1 MTEEEGREVI
11 CLDKS
16 NQDLFEAIV
25 VNRAEE
31 AIVVQSSQAG
41 DKPPQTT
48 FHGPGKP
55 IAPNP
60 PPPPPQKPATK

>member
-1 MTEEEGREVI
+1 MSEEESREVARP
-11 CLDKS
+11 DKS
-16 NQDLFEAIV
+16 NQDLFGAIV

-31 AIVVQSSQAG
+31 AIVVQNSQAG
-41 DKPPQTT
+41 DNPPQTT

-55 IAPNP
+55 VAPNP